1 MNKRLSHLQATRCA
15 LLLLTAAL
23 ATLGCA
29 PYQPKIDVMENP
41 TQQVST
47 LRTWNFVDPMTV
59 EATGYPETVIS
70 AFERSIEQTLEARGY
85 VRGNEPQLL
94 VNVAAAIADE
104 GDASLNTD
112 AYQAIHTQRGTFHDS
127 WRGYGEGYGA
137 STRQQRFGDGSIS
150 IGLIATGTNTLVWES
165 VATGRLS
172 GERSEDAMVELVE
185 TVTRQMLEDLPPR
198 Q

>member
-1 MNKRLSHLQATRCA
+1 MNQRLFHLPATRGT
-15 LLLLTAAL
+15 LLLLTATL
-23 ATLGCA
+23 ATFGCA
-29 PYQPKIDVMENP
+29 PYEPKIDVVENP
-41 TQQVST
+41 AQQVST
-47 LRTWNFVDPMTV
+47 FRTWNFVDPMTV
-59 EATGYPETVIS
+59 ETTGYPEAVIS
-70 AFERSIEQTLEARGY
+70 GFERSIEQALEARGY
-85 VRGNEPQLL
+85 ERGNEPQLL

-104 GDASLNTD
+104 GDAALNTD
-112 AYQAIHTQRGTFHDS
+112 AYQAIHAQRGTFHDS

-172 GERSEDAMVELVE
+172 GQRSEDAMVELVE
-185 TVTRQMLEDLPPR
+185 TVARQMMEDLPPR